1 MLKMLICFYGKWNL
15 EPSQVEPIQGV
26 PSVDL
31 KQIDYQIFL
40 QQRSFFWGGGVSR
53 ELKFRACNH
62 DKSPSGK
69 GRETP
74 LQRGERSEVAVEKK
88 RIHGFSLV
96 EFLPREKRSFSSS

>member
-40 QQRSFFWGGGVSR
+40 QQRSFFWGGDQQRIEIQG
-53 ELKFRACNH
+53 
-62 DKSPSGK
+62 
-69 GRETP
+69 
-74 LQRGERSEVAVEKK
+74 LQ
-88 RIHGFSLV
+88 
-96 EFLPREKRSFSSS
+96 P